1 MILTKLEQLDQN
13 GRSSKVFIFR
23 SGAKMQRRLL
33 IGRFDKLTIDEY
45 LNALDINGRKVGIK
59 LYVRKMRCT
68 GIQFRI

>member
-1 MILTKLEQLDQN
+1 
-13 GRSSKVFIFR
+13 
-23 SGAKMQRRLL
+23 MQRRLL